1 MNEIEQSA
9 GVVGPHD
16 FTFAHPPAEF
26 ILESGKKLGPIKV
39 RYETYGELNREKS
52 NAILILHALSGDAH
66 AAGYY
71 TDRDKDPG
79 WWDAMIGP
87 GKAFDTDK
95 YLIICSNV
103 LGGCQGSTGP
113 ASINHET
120 GKPFG
125 LSFPVVT
132 ITDMVR
138 VQEKLINH
146 LDIPCLY
153 AVAGGS
159 MGGMQ
164 ALQWS
169 VSFPEKVK
177 STIVLASTAR
187 MTAQSIAFNAVGR
200 NAIMSDHRFQEGN
213 YYEKKIPS
221 LGLAIARMVG
231 HITYL
236 SDESMKIK
244 FGRRLQV
251 REEYGY
257 DFSDE
262 FEVESYLQ
270 HQGVK
275 FVERFDANSYLYIT
289 KAMDYF
295 DLGAKYG
302 SLKDAFSKTETKFL
316 VISFSSDWLYPPYQS
331 KEIVFALMQNKMDV
345 SYVELNC
352 PYGHDSFLLE
362 TERQTQIIRSFL
374 ESIDD

>member
-1 MNEIEQSA
+1 
-9 GVVGPHD
+9 
-16 FTFAHPPAEF
+16 
-26 ILESGKKLGPIKV
+26 
-39 RYETYGELNREKS
+39 
-52 NAILILHALSGDAH
+52 
-66 AAGYY
+66 
-71 TDRDKDPG
+71 
-79 WWDAMIGP
+79 
-87 GKAFDTDK
+87 
-95 YLIICSNV
+95 
-103 LGGCQGSTGP
+103 
-113 ASINHET
+113 
-120 GKPFG
+120 
-125 LSFPVVT
+125 
-132 ITDMVR
+132 
-138 VQEKLINH
+138 
-146 LDIPCLY
+146 
-153 AVAGGS
+153 

-295 DLGAKYG
+295 DLGSKYG

>member
-1 MNEIEQSA
+1 MNEIKQSA
-9 GVVGPHD
+9 SVDGPHD

-26 ILESGKKLGPIKV
+26 LLESGKKLGPINV
-39 RYETYGELNREKS
+39 RYETYGELNREKN

-79 WWDAMIGP
+79 WWDAMIGT

-95 YLIICSNV
+95 YFIICSNV
-103 LGGCQGSTGP
+103 VGGCQGSTGP
-113 ASINHET
+113 SSINPET
-120 GKPFG
+120 GKPYG

-138 VQEKLINH
+138 VQEKLISH

-153 AVAGGS
+153 AVTGGS

-187 MTAQSIAFNAVGR
+187 MTAQGIAFNAVGR

-213 YYEKKIPS
+213 YYEKEIPS
-221 LGLAIARMVG
+221 LGLVIARMVG

-244 FGRRLQV
+244 FGRRLEV

-316 VISFSSDWLYPPYQS
+316 IISFSSDWLYPSYQS

-374 ESIDD
+374 ENIDD